1 LIEIN
6 GTSQGTRNNSG
17 DKICV
22 VASPGIS
29 SQYDKGIN
37 CPIDNYQ
44 SKGRRVRTDDFPD
57 VRRLP
62 LFSGMDDTT
71 FAGLMRGAYLQNFPA
86 RVQLISEGDPAD
98 FLFVMVDG
106 RAELYASWAGRETTM
121 DMVGPEGTFILA
133 AVLKEASHLMSAR
146 TFEKSRILMIPA
158 GDVRAAFE
166 RDDTFARALVIELAR
181 CYRVMV
187 KSQKNLKLRSGVE
200 RLAACLLKLNRAQGE
215 TGTVALPVD
224 KRTLAALL
232 GMTPENLSR
241 AFGTLKPYGV
251 LVQGAAVTLSDV
263 PGLETLAK
271 PTPLIDDET
280 E

>member
-1 LIEIN
+1 M
-6 GTSQGTRNNSG
+6 
-17 DKICV
+17 
-22 VASPGIS
+22 
-29 SQYDKGIN
+29 
-37 CPIDNYQ
+37 
-44 SKGRRVRTDDFPD
+44 RTDDFPD